1 MAFLVYNFETK
12 VLSTRDKKE
21 EINLDEEMYVGLED
35 KDDEFYVMQ
44 VDGVDIIGDYGFQPT
59 TMNEFDEIVNS
70 YYSRFNEGNEGI
82 YKSLFSSPQCI
93 LDTLNIEKTTHV
105 YGSSNLCS
113 FSLYKINRIEGK
125 PCFK

>member
-44 VDGVDIIGDYGFQPT
+44 VDGVDIGDNEFQLT
-59 TMNEFDEIVNS
+59 TLNEFDKILNDYISMFGDPSIEKTHSFI
-70 YYSRFNEGNEGI
+70 YSQLN
-82 YKSLFSSPQCI
+82 
-93 LDTLNIEKTTHV
+93 DLNIEKTF
-105 YGSSNLCS
+105 YFFDSDLCS
-113 FSLYKINRIEGK
+113 FTLHKIKMNRNEWK